1 LEIVV
6 RTIEPI
12 VVKAVTTPSEAKVLA
27 VDAGHATCAK
37 LACAKSTC
45 VNSAKASDVAAAKAA
60 DVATAHT
67 AHGADVATAKT
78 AATKAAAMATTA
90 TAAASGLCA
99 RGKQTSGEQCACKNH
114 HRSSFHD
121 ILHSDKRRSATSLCQ
136 TSACLRGV
144 NADVAIDWRCECSAA
159 FSIKFVVI

>member
-1 LEIVV
+1 M
-6 RTIEPI
+6 
-12 VVKAVTTPSEAKVLA
+12 PSDAKVLTA
-27 VDAGHATCAK
+27 NAGHATCAK
-37 LACAKSTC
+37 FTCAKSAC
-45 VNSAKASDVAAAKAA
+45 VNSAKAANVISGKAADVGTAHAADVAAAKA
-60 DVATAHT
+60 
-67 AHGADVATAKT
+67 

-99 RGKQTSGEQCACKNH
+99 SGKQTSGEQCACKNH

>member
-1 LEIVV
+1 M
-6 RTIEPI
+6 
-12 VVKAVTTPSEAKVLA
+12 PSEAKMLA

-37 LACAKSTC
+37 FACAKSTC
-45 VNSAKASDVAAAKAA
+45 VNSAKAGDVAAAKAA

-67 AHGADVATAKT
+67 AHAADVATAKT

-99 RGKQTSGEQCACKNH
+99 RGEQTSGEQCACKNH

-121 ILHSDKRRSATSLCQ
+121 ILHFMTFSIQ
-136 TSACLRGV
+136 M
-144 NADVAIDWRCECSAA
+144 AA
-159 FSIKFVVI
+159 FRHFALSDIGPSQGSERRRCDRLEM

>member
-1 LEIVV
+1 V
-6 RTIEPI
+6 P
-12 VVKAVTTPSEAKVLA
+12 A

-37 LACAKSTC
+37 FACAKSTC
-45 VNSAKASDVAAAKAA
+45 VNSAKAGDVAAAKAA
-60 DVATAHT
+60 DVGTAH
-67 AHGADVATAKT
+67 AADVATAKA

-99 RGKQTSGEQCACKNH
+99 SGKQTSGEQCACKNH